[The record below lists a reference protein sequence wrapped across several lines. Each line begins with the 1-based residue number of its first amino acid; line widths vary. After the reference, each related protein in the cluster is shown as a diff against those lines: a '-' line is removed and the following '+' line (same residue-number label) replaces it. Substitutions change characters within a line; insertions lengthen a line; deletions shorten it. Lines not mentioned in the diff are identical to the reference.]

1 MISSTTVNY
10 IGNELSLFE
19 KAVNWKQYWS
29 SFVVPVLGNNV
40 LEVGAGLGGTTRQL
54 CKPEF
59 SGKWT
64 CLEPDPELLS
74 QLRSQQAEGLIPAS
88 CQPLLGIT
96 DDLVGTNTGTYSSLL
111 YIDVI
116 EHIEDDKSELQ
127 RAFTLLRPG
136 GHLIILVPAHQWLF
150 SPFDAAIGHYRRYN
164 KARLKQ
170 VIPPGLVIDRF
181 HYMDSVGL
189 LASSANKLMLRQSN
203 PTEAQIQMW
212 DSLMV
217 PISRTLDPL
226 IGRSL
231 GKSVLLIAHKPR
243 A

>member
-1 MISSTTVNY
+1 MNSPTTASY
-10 IGNELSLFE
+10 IGDELSLFE

-29 SFVVPVLGNNV
+29 SFVTPVLGNNV

-54 CKPEF
+54 CKADF
-59 SGKWT
+59 NGQWT
-64 CLEPDPELLS
+64 CLEPDIELLN
-74 QLRSQQAEGLIPAS
+74 QLNAQQANGTIPAI
-88 CQPLLGIT
+88 CRTQLGIT
-96 DDLVGTNTGTYSSLL
+96 NDLPETNAYSSLL

-116 EHIEDDKSELQ
+116 EHIEDDGAELQ
-127 RAFTLLRPG
+127 RAAKLLRPG

-170 VIPPGLVIDRF
+170 VIPNGLDIVRF
-181 HYMDSVGL
+181 HYLDSVGL

-203 PTEAQIQMW
+203 PTEAQIRLW

-217 PISRTLDPL
+217 PASTFVDPL
-226 IGRSL
+226 IGRAL
-231 GKSVLLIAHKPR
+231 GKSVLLIARKPSV
-243 A
+243 